1 MSQVRVVSIGIILL
15 SLLAAG
21 AITARRVAVERANR
35 SVEIVVEWDEIRE
48 LALAT
53 RGDSRAATPA
63 ALLRH
68 LRETHQVR
76 GLAVSEMTLAELRD
90 VGEVF
95 LSHELPV
102 GFADSTPARS
112 GAAPLYLIIPDAR
125 LADQILR
132 HVAERRSPAYLTP
145 VPSSQA
151 RGSGPVVL
159 RLNTRYDLIK
169 SATIGFPTEAIQAA
183 AEAGVEVIA
192 RFGGFTGLT
201 EGSVDAITAYL
212 RELGIQNVIFS
223 GTEVLG
229 NKKLIPYVA
238 ESLLRHQIRYG
249 FLEFGKQQGD
259 AALARLMR
267 GQLIRVHSITGA
279 EMAQITPAD
288 ATERFVK
295 AARERNIRLL
305 YLRFFTR
312 PADNLVDENGRYL
325 SAIGRN
331 LHRVGLTIGQASPF
345 SALYAGRPL
354 LILTGAGVIA
364 GGVLLLA
371 LALGLAARTQWL
383 LLILGISGSS
393 LLLAIDPTLTLAR
406 KALALLAALVFPTL
420 AFLRWG
426 NPKPSGGREPAGQ
439 TRPDL
444 SVSPLRALG
453 PMLAM
458 TATTL
463 AGALLI
469 VGLLGDTRF
478 LLKYDQF
485 VGIKAAHLLPLLA
498 LGAILVG
505 GLFTPANDWKSR
517 RAGVAANLRALLAE
531 PVRVWQ
537 IVAIGAAVLLLLI
550 LLLRTGNEPGVGV
563 SGLELKLRSL
573 MDRVLFVRPRTKEFL
588 IGHPAMVIALWA
600 ALAGW
605 RPVWAPALL
614 IGGIGQVSVLNTF
627 CHIHTPFLVSLL
639 RTTNGLV
646 LGIVLGLAV
655 ITIAQ
660 RLWVSNSKGLPVKA
674 PAQKGSGP
682 E

>member
-1 MSQVRVVSIGIILL
+1 MSQVRVVSIGIVLL

-21 AITARRVAVERANR
+21 AITARRMAVERANR

-63 ALLRH
+63 TLLRH
-68 LRETHQVR
+68 LRETHQIHGV
-76 GLAVSEMTLAELRD
+76 AVSEMTLAELRD
-90 VGEVF
+90 IGEVF
-95 LSHELPV
+95 LSRELPP
-102 GFADSTPARS
+102 GFAASTPARS
-112 GAAPLYLIIPDAR
+112 GAAPHYLIIPDAR

-132 HVAERRSPAYLTP
+132 HVSQRRSPAYLTP
-145 VPSSQA
+145 VPSSQPG
-151 RGSGPVVL
+151 GSGPVVL
-159 RLNTRYDLIK
+159 RLNARYDLIK
-169 SATIGFPTEAIQAA
+169 SAAIGFPPEAIQAA

-212 RELGIQNVIFS
+212 RELGIRNVIFS

-229 NKKLIPYVA
+229 NKKLLPYVA
-238 ESLLRHQIRYG
+238 DSLLRHQIRYG

-279 EMAQITPAD
+279 EMAQMTPAD

-312 PADNLVDENGRYL
+312 PADSLVDENSRYL
-325 SAIGRN
+325 SAIERN
-331 LHRVGLTIGQASPF
+331 MRRVGLTIGQASPF
-345 SALYAGRPL
+345 SALYTGRPL
-354 LILTGAGVIA
+354 LLLTGAGVIA

-371 LALGLAARTQWL
+371 LALGIAARTQWL
-383 LLILGISGSS
+383 LLLLGISGSS

-406 KALALLAALVFPTL
+406 KALALLAALIFPTL

-426 NPKPSGGREPAGQ
+426 NPPALGGPS
-439 TRPDL
+439 RPDL

-469 VGLLGDTRF
+469 VGLLGDSRF

-505 GLFTPANDWKSR
+505 GLFTPAADWKSR
-517 RAGVAANLRALLAE
+517 RSGVAANLRAILAE

-537 IVAIGAAVLLLLI
+537 IVAVGAAMLLLLL

-614 IGGIGQVSVLNTF
+614 IGGIGQVSLLNTF

-655 ITIAQ
+655 IAVAQ
-660 RLWVSNSKGLPVKA
+660 RLWVSNSKGLPLKA
-674 PAQKGSGP
+674 PAQRGSGP